1 MEKIKNVIVKIVIVV
16 FILSFVSMVVAA
28 SPFFSN
34 SPAISKVLDTIAVS
48 GFVCFFAIG
57 TVACAYTLNNG
68 DFGNSHLSK
77 TALKAIVYFSGIFS
91 GTVSLGF
98 VAVKIIKNITTNES
112 SFDSYYWVALIVGVI
127 FLILTK
133 KILKTTF
140 IKKRS

>member
-1 MEKIKNVIVKIVIVV
+1 MRKIKNVIVKVVVVV
-16 FILSFVSMVVAA
+16 FVLSFISMVMAV
-28 SPFFSN
+28 SPFLSN

-68 DFGNSHLSK
+68 DFGSNHFLK
-77 TALKAIVYFSGIFS
+77 TTLKAIVYFSGTFT
-91 GTVSLGF
+91 GTASLGF
-98 VAVKIIKNITTNES
+98 VVMMIIKNINSTN
-112 SFDSYYWVALIVGVI
+112 DPYYLAPIVGMM

-140 IKKRS
+140 IKNKS